1 MDEIACVWKG
11 VSGSRGF
18 DACLVHSFPTPG
30 ILGQFYCVVS
40 LMRRVI
46 KRHASSVPRELYDFV
61 VVGGLVP
68 SAARP
73 AGAILKET
81 RAARPGQGRRPPT
94 AFGSSATASRPVNP
108 HDTVT
113 EAISNHSYGLWPPGY
128 GSL

>member
-1 MDEIACVWKG
+1 MHLRMTRSALHGWTRLHVCGRKG

-18 DACLVHSFPTPG
+18 AACLVHSFPTPG

-61 VVGGLVP
+61 VVGGLVR

-73 AGAILKET
+73 AGAILS
-81 RAARPGQGRRPPT
+81 AAPARQLFWELR
-94 AFGSSATASRPVNP
+94 
-108 HDTVT
+108 
-113 EAISNHSYGLWPPGY
+113 HS
-128 GSL
+128 